1 MVSRFYDGKEP
12 CPGCGRPGTDVPRQ
26 SKNGLCR
33 ECSEAVSLGR
43 ALIRERD
50 LERNNYI
57 LDEFQDA
64 LLTWY
69 AVPLGKV
76 DTALRR
82 LLSTFSK
89 FDSRHAKGCHG
100 LSNVLTGKLDATT
113 ARDLFVLP
121 TETYEA
127 ANELCSTLKDVCW
140 ELKEERDNMR
150 KQLMVEVR
158 DQKNTI
164 YNEGVQHGRN
174 LLMQL
179 NSGEITPDDFVK
191 PVCKY

>member
-1 MVSRFYDGKEP
+1 MASRFYDGKEP
-12 CPGCGRPGTDVPRQ
+12 CPGCGKPGTEVPRQ
-26 SKNGLCR
+26 NKNGLCR
-33 ECSEAVSLGR
+33 ECSEAVNLGR

-50 LERNNYI
+50 LERNYYI

-69 AVPLGKV
+69 AVPLNKV
-76 DTALRR
+76 DTALRK

-89 FDSRHAKGCHG
+89 FDSRYAKGCHG

-127 ANELCSTLKDVCW
+127 ANELCCTLKDVCW
-140 ELKEERDNMR
+140 ELKDERNNMR
-150 KQLMVEVR
+150 EQLMAEVR
-158 DQKNTI
+158 EQKNAI

>member
-1 MVSRFYDGKEP
+1 MATRYYDGKEP
-12 CPGCGRPGTDVPRQ
+12 CPGCGRPGTKEPRPTK
-26 SKNGLCR
+26 SGLCR
-33 ECSEAVSLGR
+33 ECSEAVNLGR

-50 LERNNYI
+50 LKRDYYR

-69 AVPLGKV
+69 AVPIGKV
-76 DTALRR
+76 DTALRK
-82 LLSTFSK
+82 LLSTFST
-89 FDSRHAKGCHG
+89 FDSRHAKGCRG
-100 LSNVLTGKLDATT
+100 LSNVLTGKLEATT

-127 ANELCSTLKDVCW
+127 ANELCCTLKDVCW
-140 ELKEERDNMR
+140 ELKKERDNMR
-150 KQLMVEVR
+150 EQLMAEVR
-158 DQKNTI
+158 EQKNAI

-179 NSGEITPDDFVK
+179 NNGEIAPDDFVK